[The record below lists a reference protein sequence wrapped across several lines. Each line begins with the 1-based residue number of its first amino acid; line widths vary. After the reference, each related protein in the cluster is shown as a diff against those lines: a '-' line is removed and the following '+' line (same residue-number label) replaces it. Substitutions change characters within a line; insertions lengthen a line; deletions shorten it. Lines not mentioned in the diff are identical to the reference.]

1 MTGLTKERREC
12 KKGDASWQRRPGTSR
27 ARANKAATV
36 GTGLM
41 DRHEAISRD
50 QVGRAVGIVGL
61 ISIALIHFLD
71 AFSAF
76 DESKFVFG
84 LYILLM
90 IVTLFASAIL
100 LRTDSRLTWMLAGA
114 TAGLTMIGFI
124 LTRTIGLPGFPDNVG
139 NWLEPLGLASLWVEG
154 LVLVLSVYEVL
165 TTPPLEE
172 G

>member
-1 MTGLTKERREC
+1 MDRRE
-12 KKGDASWQRRPGTSR
+12 
-27 ARANKAATV
+27 AT
-36 GTGLM
+36 
-41 DRHEAISRD
+41 SRD

-71 AFSAF
+71 AFSAY
-76 DESKFVFG
+76 DESKFVFV

-90 IVTLFASAIL
+90 IVTLIASGIL
-100 LRTDSRLTWMLAGA
+100 LRTDSRLTWMLAGV

-124 LTRTIGLPGFPDNVG
+124 LTRTTGLPGFPDNVG

-172 G
+172 SN